1 MKLLYILLYTLT
13 LSYSQVNYETQI
25 QPIFNTNCTFCHKA
39 GGSATLDLTS
49 YSGVIAGGWSGPSI
63 IAGNHQ
69 NSLLYQRIT
78 QPIGTNGSMPPNDPL
93 SQSEIELIANWIDS
107 LGDNSLSI
115 VNSLLPSKHILFQ
128 NYPNPFNP
136 STTIRYNLDED
147 EYVSLDVY
155 NLSGVHITN
164 LVDDVKISG
173 THFINW
179 NGKNSKG
186 VIVPAG
192 QYFYKIKTDSYSEMR
207 KMILLK

>member
-1 MKLLYILLYTLT
+1 M
-13 LSYSQVNYETQI
+13 
-25 QPIFNTNCTFCHKA
+25 
-39 GGSATLDLTS
+39 
-49 YSGVIAGGWSGPSI
+49 
-63 IAGNHQ
+63 
-69 NSLLYQRIT
+69 
-78 QPIGTNGSMPPNDPL
+78 
-93 SQSEIELIANWIDS
+93 
-107 LGDNSLSI
+107 
-115 VNSLLPSKHILFQ
+115 NSLLPSKHILFQ

-192 QYFYKIKTDSYSEMR
+192 QYFYKIKTDSYSEVR